1 MSGRVVSA
9 GVFGGYGNQVLLQHA
24 DGSQTR
30 YGHLSQ
36 IGVGVGQSVAAG
48 ERIGAVGNT
57 GVSTGSHLHFEVIVG
72 GTPVDPAVWLR
83 NRGLLR
89 HRSLLRRRARS
100 VDRRAARCRSR
111 TETHVRVTVLG
122 TGTMGAGVAGS
133 LLREGHE
140 VTVWN
145 RTADKAAPLA
155 ERGATVATDP
165 AAAVADAEVVLL
177 TLFDTD
183 AVLDVLETAAGD
195 APTDAVWVQAST
207 IGVAGTETVV
217 QLAGKYGITLVE
229 AMMLGTKAPAE
240 QGKLTM
246 LAAGP
251 ADVLDRIDPV
261 LDAIGAKTVRAGDE
275 VGAGTALKLAA
286 NAWIASIT
294 AATGQSLAVARSLGL
309 DPSLFLEAIAG
320 GASDSAYAH
329 TKGKSMIA
337 GEFPAQFALD
347 GLRKDIGLITD
358 AARTSGVSTVLLD
371 ALGRV
376 YADASA
382 AGHGGD
388 DIAAVGTAFDPR

>member
-1 MSGRVVSA
+1 MRVS
-9 GVFGGYGNQVLLQHA
+9 
-24 DGSQTR
+24 
-30 YGHLSQ
+30 
-36 IGVGVGQSVAAG
+36 
-48 ERIGAVGNT
+48 
-57 GVSTGSHLHFEVIVG
+57 
-72 GTPVDPAVWLR
+72 
-83 NRGLLR
+83 
-89 HRSLLRRRARS
+89 
-100 VDRRAARCRSR
+100 
-111 TETHVRVTVLG
+111 VLG

-145 RTADKAAPLA
+145 RSIDKAAPLG
-155 ERGATVATDP
+155 ERGAVVAPDP

-183 AVLDVLETAAGD
+183 AVVDVLEAAAGE
-195 APTDAVWVQAST
+195 APAEAIWVQCST

-240 QGKLTM
+240 QGTLTM

-261 LDAIGAKTVRAGDE
+261 LDAIGAKTVRAGDQ

-286 NAWIASIT
+286 NAWIASLT
-294 AATGQSLAVARSLGL
+294 AATGQSLAVAKSLGL
-309 DPSLFLEAIAG
+309 DPALFLEAIDG
-320 GASDSAYAH
+320 SASDSAYAH
-329 TKGKSMIA
+329 TKGKAIIDGA
-337 GEFPAQFALD
+337 FPAQFALD
-347 GLRKDIGLITD
+347 GLRKDIELITD
-358 AARTSGVSTVLLD
+358 AARSAGVSTVLLD

-388 DIAAVGTAFDPR
+388 DIAAVGTAF

>member
-1 MSGRVVSA
+1 M
-9 GVFGGYGNQVLLQHA
+9 
-24 DGSQTR
+24 
-30 YGHLSQ
+30 
-36 IGVGVGQSVAAG
+36 
-48 ERIGAVGNT
+48 
-57 GVSTGSHLHFEVIVG
+57 
-72 GTPVDPAVWLR
+72 
-83 NRGLLR
+83 
-89 HRSLLRRRARS
+89 
-100 VDRRAARCRSR
+100 
-111 TETHVRVTVLG
+111 RVTVLG

>member
-1 MSGRVVSA
+1 M
-9 GVFGGYGNQVLLQHA
+9 
-24 DGSQTR
+24 
-30 YGHLSQ
+30 
-36 IGVGVGQSVAAG
+36 
-48 ERIGAVGNT
+48 
-57 GVSTGSHLHFEVIVG
+57 
-72 GTPVDPAVWLR
+72 
-83 NRGLLR
+83 
-89 HRSLLRRRARS
+89 
-100 VDRRAARCRSR
+100 
-111 TETHVRVTVLG
+111 RVTVLG
-122 TGTMGAGVAGS
+122 TGAMGAGVAGS

-145 RTADKAAPLA
+145 RSADKAAPLG
-155 ERGATVATDP
+155 ERGATVADD
-165 AAAVADAEVVLL
+165 AGAAVGDAEVVLL

-183 AVLDVLETAAGD
+183 AVVDVLEVAAGE

-207 IGVAGTETVV
+207 IGVAGTQTVV

-261 LDAIGAKTVRAGDE
+261 LDAIGAKTVRAGE
-275 VGAGTALKLAA
+275 QVGDGTALKLAA

-309 DPSLFLEAIAG
+309 DPALFLEAIAG
-320 GASDSAYAH
+320 SASDSAYAH
-329 TKGKSMIA
+329 TKGKSMID

-347 GLRKDIGLITD
+347 GLRKDIDLITE
-358 AARTSGVSTVLLD
+358 AARGSGVSTVLLE

-388 DIAAVGTAFDPR
+388 DIAAVGTAF

>member
-1 MSGRVVSA
+1 M
-9 GVFGGYGNQVLLQHA
+9 
-24 DGSQTR
+24 
-30 YGHLSQ
+30 
-36 IGVGVGQSVAAG
+36 
-48 ERIGAVGNT
+48 
-57 GVSTGSHLHFEVIVG
+57 
-72 GTPVDPAVWLR
+72 
-83 NRGLLR
+83 
-89 HRSLLRRRARS
+89 
-100 VDRRAARCRSR
+100 
-111 TETHVRVTVLG
+111 RVTVLG

-177 TLFDTD
+177 TLFDTE
-183 AVLDVLETAAGD
+183 AVLDVLEAAAGD

-217 QLAGKYGITLVE
+217 QLAGKYGVTLVE

-309 DPSLFLEAIAG
+309 DPALFLEAIAG